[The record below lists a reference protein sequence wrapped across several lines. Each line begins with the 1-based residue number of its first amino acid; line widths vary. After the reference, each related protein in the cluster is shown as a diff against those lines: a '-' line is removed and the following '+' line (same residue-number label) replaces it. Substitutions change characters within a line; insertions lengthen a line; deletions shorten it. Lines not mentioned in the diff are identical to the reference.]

1 MTKITI
7 EDVNK
12 YITMI
17 RINFE
22 NAYKTQNI
30 EEREMLLASWYAI
43 LQEYPKEICDKA
55 VINAIKNAEF
65 APRIGNIVKEIENM
79 QEAFEKTDHELWAE
93 LISKFREVR
102 RFASRVNNNFVESN
116 GLTQGENARQILEE
130 IFDELA
136 PELKDYCRNSR
147 GLIELAQYT
156 EEQLSFERGRF
167 IKTMPQLRARKKM
180 REQTPVN
187 LAGLIQGISIKL
199 IDNAI

>member
-65 APRIGNIVKEIENM
+65 APRIGNIVKEIEKM

-102 RFASRVNNNFVESN
+102 RFASRINNNFVESN

-130 IFDELA
+130 IFDELS

>member
-22 NAYKTQNI
+22 NAYKTHNI

-130 IFDELA
+130 IFDELS

>member
-180 REQTPVN
+180 REQTPIN

>member
-130 IFDELA
+130 IFDELS

>member
-102 RFASRVNNNFVESN
+102 RFASRVNNNFVEST

-130 IFDELA
+130 IFDELS

-147 GLIELAQYT
+147 GLIELAQ
-156 EEQLSFERGRF
+156 
-167 IKTMPQLRARKKM
+167 
-180 REQTPVN
+180 
-187 LAGLIQGISIKL
+187 
-199 IDNAI
+199 

>member
-116 GLTQGENARQILEE
+116 GLTQGENARQILDE
-130 IFDELA
+130 IFDELS
-136 PELKDYCRNSR
+136 PELKDYCQNSR

>member
-1 MTKITI
+1 
-7 EDVNK
+7 
-12 YITMI
+12 MI

-130 IFDELA
+130 IFDELS

-147 GLIELAQYT
+147 GLIELAQYS
-156 EEQLSFERGRF
+156 EEQLSYERGRF
-167 IKTMPQLRARKKM
+167 IRTMPQLRERKKT
-180 REQTPVN
+180 RAQTPIN

-199 IDNAI
+199 LDDSH